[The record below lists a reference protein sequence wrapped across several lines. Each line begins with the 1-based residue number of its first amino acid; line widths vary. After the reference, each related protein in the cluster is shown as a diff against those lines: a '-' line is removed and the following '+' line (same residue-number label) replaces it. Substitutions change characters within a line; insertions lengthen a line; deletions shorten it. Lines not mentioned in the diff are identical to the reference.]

1 MPRMISMFINGSRFY
16 MPTYDIDPPEVIPRE
31 EVMLTKEQDDEYKK
45 KIAQQLMHLSQL
57 VYEWYT
63 RRTTNEHTGHMG
75 YDGRLN
81 PDELLK
87 SVVVVHLDSLTERLK
102 EMTKDLTYVPL
113 VEEEEEDLTERRI
126 KIRK

>member
-16 MPTYDIDPPEVIPRE
+16 IPVYDIDPRE

-63 RRTTNEHTGHMG
+63 RRTSNEHAGHMG

-87 SVVVVHLDSLTERLK
+87 SMVVVHLDSLTERLK

-113 VEEEEEDLTERRI
+113 VEEEEEIMDRRVRI
-126 KIRK
+126 KK